1 MHMLSTC
8 ATITPMASSAT
19 SSDRATYR
27 TVILLRRSEKAKL
40 ERLASAEKISSA
52 EVIRRFIRHG
62 DALFKNKQEEEVI
75 EAALKIISAAVS
87 EANQSLTQ
95 TIDRLDRLHLE
106 LKKRD
111 IR

>member
-1 MHMLSTC
+1 MANSSTS
-8 ATITPMASSAT
+8 PSPE
-19 SSDRATYR
+19 RATYR

-40 ERLASAEKISSA
+40 ERLALKEKISSA

-62 DALFKNKQEEEVI
+62 DSLFHNKQEEEII

-87 EANQSLTQ
+87 EANESMVR
-95 TIDRLDRLHLE
+95 TIDRLDQVHLE

>member
-1 MHMLSTC
+1 MANSSTS
-8 ATITPMASSAT
+8 PSPE
-19 SSDRATYR
+19 RATYR

-40 ERLASAEKISSA
+40 ERLALKEKISSA

-62 DALFKNKQEEEVI
+62 DSLFKNKQEEEII

-87 EANQSLTQ
+87 EANESMVR
-95 TIDRLDRLHLE
+95 TIDKLDRVHLE

>member
-1 MHMLSTC
+1 
-8 ATITPMASSAT
+8 MAPSAI

-27 TVILLRRSEKAKL
+27 TVVLLRRSEKLKL
-40 ERLASAEKISSA
+40 ERLASKEKISSA
-52 EVIRRFIRHG
+52 EVIRRFIQHG
-62 DALFKNKQEEEVI
+62 ESLFKSKQDEEVI

-87 EANQSLTQ
+87 ETNKSMTQ
-95 TIDRLDRLHLE
+95 TIHRLDQLHME